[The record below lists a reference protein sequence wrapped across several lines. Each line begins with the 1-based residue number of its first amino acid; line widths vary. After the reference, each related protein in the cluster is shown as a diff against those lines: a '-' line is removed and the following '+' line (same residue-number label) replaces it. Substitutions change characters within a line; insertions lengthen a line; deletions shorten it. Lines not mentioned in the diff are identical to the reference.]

1 VTNFIRHFFGSG
13 AGRLRR
19 KIAAL
24 YIILIGANLGAW
36 AWALIGFRD
45 HPVLLGTALLAYGF
59 GLRHAVDADHIAAI
73 DNVTRKLMHRGD
85 RPVTIGLFFAL
96 GHSTVVILASL
107 AVTLTAT
114 ALNDRFAVFRG
125 IGTVVGTSVSALF
138 LLIIAAMNLLIL
150 GGVYR
155 AFRRVRAGGAY
166 VEEELDMLTG
176 RGGFMARLFRP
187 LFALITSSWMMLP
200 LGFLFGLGFDTAT
213 EVALLTLSAK
223 GAAQGLPIATIL
235 VLPALFTAGMTLIDT
250 SDGVLML
257 GAYGW
262 AFLKPIR
269 KIYYNMTITL
279 VSVLV
284 ALLVGSLETLGL
296 IGDQLSLS
304 GPFWQAIGGLNDNFG
319 SLGYVIIG
327 VFVTIWL
334 GSAVIYRLK
343 GYDSLELE
351 QAGD

>member
-1 VTNFIRHFFGSG
+1 VTNFIRQFSGSD

-19 KIAAL
+19 KIVIL
-24 YIILIGANLGAW
+24 YIVMIGANLGAW
-36 AWALIGFRD
+36 AWAFTGFHD
-45 HPVLLGTALLAYGF
+45 HPILLGTALLAYGF

-73 DNVTRKLMHRGD
+73 DNVTRKLMHRGG

-96 GHSTVVILASL
+96 GHSTVVVLASI

-114 ALNDRFAVFRG
+114 ALDDRFAAFRS
-125 IGTVVGTSVSALF
+125 IGTVIGTSVSALF
-138 LLIIAAMNLLIL
+138 LLIIAVMNLFIL
-150 GGVYR
+150 NGVYR
-155 AFRRVRAGGAY
+155 AFRRVRAGGTY
-166 VEEELDMLTG
+166 VEEDFDLLTA
-176 RGGFMARLFRP
+176 RGGLMARLFRP
-187 LFALITSSWMMLP
+187 LFALITASWMMLP

-213 EVALLTLSAK
+213 EVALLALSAK
-223 GAAQGLPIATIL
+223 GAAQGLSFAAIL

-296 IGDQLSLS
+296 IGDQLALT

-319 SLGYVIIG
+319 SLGYLIIG
-327 VFVTIWL
+327 IFVTAWL

-343 GYDSLELE
+343 GYDSVELE